1 MIKVGS
7 LNLSVKKGTIKKPV
21 EKIKVTKTGFEG
33 DAHAGNWH
41 RQISLLGENSVEKF
55 AKLAKRKINPGE
67 FAENITISGLDLNK
81 LSVLDRLKIGEVELE
96 ITQIG
101 KKCHGDSCAIYREVG
116 NCVMPKEGLFARVL
130 KTGEIS
136 VGDEIEYIPY
146 KFQIQV
152 ITLSDRAFKKE
163 YEDISG
169 PTITKMLN
177 SFFENK
183 RWHINISNT
192 VIPDDEEKLT
202 NLLTKAKENNV
213 DIVITTG
220 GTGIGPRDITPDVV
234 MKLADKEIKGIMDYI
249 RIKYGEKIPNALC
262 SRSVTAVMKN
272 TIVYTLPGSVKAVKE
287 YTEEI
292 LKTMEHL
299 VFMLHGLGH

>member
-7 LNLSVKKGTIKKPV
+7 LNLSIKKGTIKKPV
-21 EKIKVTKTGFEG
+21 EKVSVNKLGFVG
-33 DAHAGNWH
+33 DAHAGKWH

-55 AKLAKRKINPGE
+55 EKLAKRTINPGE

-81 LSVLDRLKIGEVELE
+81 LSVLDRLTIGDVELE

-116 NCVMPKEGLFARVL
+116 NCVMPKEGLFAWVL
-130 KTGEIS
+130 KEGEIT
-136 VGDEIEYIPY
+136 VGDEIKYFPHSF
-146 KFQIQV
+146 KIQV
-152 ITLSDRAFKKE
+152 ITLSDRAYAGE
-163 YEDISG
+163 YKDISG
-169 PTITKMLN
+169 PTITEMLEKH
-177 SFFENK
+177 FEYK
-183 RWHINISNT
+183 RWHVEITNT
-192 VIPDDEEKLT
+192 IIPDEETELT
-202 NLLTKAKENNV
+202 NLLKKAKENKV

-234 MKLADKEIKGIMDYI
+234 MNLADKEIPGIMDHI
-249 RIKYGEKIPNALC
+249 RVKYGEKIPNALC
-262 SRSVTAVMKN
+262 SRSVTAVMGN

-287 YTEEI
+287 YTSEI